1 MFTRTIELIGV
12 KDFQKLINA
21 KICIVGIGGV
31 GGYIAEC
38 LARCGVGSGENGEIF
53 LIDDD
58 VVEQSNINR
67 QIMALNSTINQK
79 KVVAMKNRIKD
90 ISSNCNIK
98 ISDKRLNGDN
108 IDEFN
113 LESYD
118 YIVDAIDSIIPKVE
132 LIEYCHKNNIK
143 IVSATGSGNRY
154 SIPFYQIK
162 DLFETKYDPLSKKL
176 RQLLRKKNILKH
188 NVAVCLTAPQIKT
201 NKTTS
206 IVYHPCVCGAVLSAF
221 VVNELFLIK

>member
-31 GGYIAEC
+31 GGYVAEC

-90 ISSNCNIK
+90 IN
-98 ISDKRLNGDN
+98 
-108 IDEFN
+108 
-113 LESYD
+113 
-118 YIVDAIDSIIPKVE
+118 
-132 LIEYCHKNNIK
+132 
-143 IVSATGSGNRY
+143 
-154 SIPFYQIK
+154 
-162 DLFETKYDPLSKKL
+162 KK
-176 RQLLRKKNILKH
+176 
-188 NVAVCLTAPQIKT
+188 
-201 NKTTS
+201 
-206 IVYHPCVCGAVLSAF
+206 
-221 VVNELFLIK
+221 